1 MATAEPP
8 PKKRKVLDP
17 LLDSS
22 LSPSQEEVLRK
33 RRNREEVR
41 TLLDCYRRIR
51 LCVERNDPRL
61 MPDLEQAYIS
71 LISASRALYH
81 PQLSHKKHHII
92 GCTSVQRIVA
102 ELIPQYASFFPTALE
117 AAAKVSINMY
127 HWSLSIISRGEDTD
141 LSAYHTV
148 RACIL
153 GLAKICHTA
162 SHKAPSSSVIAGICS
177 AVFTNVLTFFVSTF
191 EGKDIYHVGSGYTAK
206 LLDPMEFLFDLKEKE
221 DESGDELQTDYLY
234 KLFELRVL
242 CLLCIFITSPR
253 NVMEACFEIGVS
265 GEIDRVAKSGV
276 YFVNQICHDLTDS
289 TASKEESGTDDTHKT
304 RSVVDDHVTPGTSQA
319 SQQDNCYLQMVIN
332 KDPSFKAWIVSK
344 HKNLPVSHSPRAILE
359 ISSHIDRVLAS
370 LPEEFHEKEIEDF
383 PMSEEMQESPENL
396 PSNATNS
403 AHINLT
409 DSIPEKRVEQQL
421 SNTDTATP
429 NGSPNIF
436 DFNRNGVSSFVVSA
450 SKELWVSCHGTN
462 ATESS
467 LKSKFEE
474 FGPLDRFLFYLPK
487 HFALIEYKN
496 ITDSI
501 KAHGFMQGST
511 MWGGS
516 LKVKYLDR
524 GLGSKGFVEGVA
536 VGDSCYV
543 YVGNVLSLQERDDI
557 LSELTS
563 SGLKGPIN
571 FLDLKGE
578 NAVLMEFGSAEEA
591 TVAKARIRSRACT
604 SRSDGVATNKFTTGR
619 FLTANM
625 QNDEPQRTSRTFYSA
640 EHISC
645 NPSPRLNN
653 ESFGPCTPSG
663 QVFQPGW
670 FNRSDQETPDFSS
683 GMDPLFSG
691 PLSTS
696 MDRQLQLRP
705 HQNFSMIDPK
715 LAALQITPI
724 RPPVLPP
731 SVSASFL
738 PPPPPY
744 PPQTNQVSQGI
755 VSTSNFHMN
764 PTAPLPF
771 IPSSVTPFSQLPR
784 SSLQNPEKVI
794 PPLAQVSGMSL
805 QNSGKLVP
813 PHFPPPS
820 HMPPVIML
828 PHISPSS
835 VPPDV
840 EMPNI
845 HKWKGTLSKSGVNYC
860 AIFAV
865 REESGA
871 CRYVNGA
878 SEPKDWPIKL
888 DVTKRTDL
896 KHVRTT
902 FSNTPPN
909 KREVCRLLPASSSD
923 QKGFHDF
930 IAYLNQRECAGVIKI
945 PGIRPMWSRLLFI
958 LSHSPENCN
967 MLGINQNPLDCL
979 IALVL
984 PKDTNSE

>member
-1 MATAEPP
+1 MASAEPP

-22 LSPSQEEVLRK
+22 HSPSPPVAPPSQDEVLRK
-33 RRNREEVR
+33 RRNRDEVR
-41 TLLDCYRRIR
+41 ALLDCYRRIR

-71 LISASRALYH
+71 LISASR
-81 PQLSHKKHHII
+81 

-102 ELIPQYASFFPTALE
+102 ELIPQYASFCPTALE

-191 EGKDIYHVGSGYTAK
+191 EGKDIYHIGRGYIAK
-206 LLDPMEFLFDLKEKE
+206 LQDPMELLCDLKEKE
-221 DESGDELQTDYLY
+221 DGSCNEPQTDYLY

-253 NVMEACFEIGVS
+253 NMMEACFEIGVS
-265 GEIDRVAKSGV
+265 GEIDGVAKTGV

-289 TASKEESGTDDTHKT
+289 TVRKEESGTDDAQKT
-304 RSVVDDHVTPGTSQA
+304 RSIVDDHVTLGTSGA
-319 SQQDNCYLQMVIN
+319 PQQDNCYMRMVIN
-332 KDPSFKAWIVSK
+332 KNPSFKAWIVSK

-359 ISSHIDRVLAS
+359 ISSHIERVLAS
-370 LPEEFHEKEIEDF
+370 VSEEFHEKEIEDF

-403 AHINLT
+403 THINLAN
-409 DSIPEKRVEQQL
+409 SIPEKRVEQQL
-421 SNTDTATP
+421 STSDTATS

-450 SKELWVSCHGTN
+450 SKELWVGCHGTY

-474 FGPLDRFLFYLPK
+474 FGPLDRFLFYVPK
-487 HFALIEYKN
+487 QFALIEYKN
-496 ITDSI
+496 IIDSI

-524 GLGSKGFVEGVA
+524 GLGSKGFAEGVA

-591 TVAKARIRSRACT
+591 AVAKARIRSRACT
-604 SRSDGVATNKFTTGR
+604 SRSDGVASNKFATGR
-619 FLTANM
+619 VLTAAM
-625 QNDEPQRTSRTFYSA
+625 QNDEPQRTTRTFYSA
-640 EHISC
+640 EYMSC

-653 ESFGPCTPSG
+653 ENFGPCTPNA

-670 FNRSDQETPDFSS
+670 FNRSDPETPDFSS
-683 GMDPLFSG
+683 GS
-691 PLSTS
+691 LSTS
-696 MDRQLQLRP
+696 ADRQLQLRP
-705 HQNFSMIDPK
+705 HQNLPMIDPK

-724 RPPVLPP
+724 RPPILPP
-731 SVSASFL
+731 PVSASFL
-738 PPPPPY
+738 PPPPPPY
-744 PPQTNQVSQGI
+744 PPQTNQISQGI
-755 VSTSNFHMN
+755 ISTSNFHMN

-771 IPSSVTPFSQLPR
+771 IPSSVTPLSQLP
-784 SSLQNPEKVI
+784 QI
-794 PPLAQVSGMSL
+794 SGMSL
-805 QNSGKLVP
+805 QNSGNLVP
-813 PHFPPPS
+813 PHFPPP
-820 HMPPVIML
+820 HMPPVIMP

-835 VPPDV
+835 VQPNV
-840 EMPNI
+840 EIANN

-878 SEPKDWPIKL
+878 SEPKDWPVKL

-909 KREVCRLLPASSSD
+909 KREVCRLLPESSSD

-945 PGIRPMWSRLLFI
+945 PGVKPMWSRLLFI
-958 LSHSPENCN
+958 LSHSAENCN
-967 MLGINQNPLDCL
+967 MLGINQNPSDSL